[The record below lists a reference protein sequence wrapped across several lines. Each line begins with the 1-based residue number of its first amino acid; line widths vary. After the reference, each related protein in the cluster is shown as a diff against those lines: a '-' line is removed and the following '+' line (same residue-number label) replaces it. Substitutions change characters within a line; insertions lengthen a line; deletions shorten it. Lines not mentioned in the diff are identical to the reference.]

1 MSVGLRPTLMTRILI
16 ATCATKSYTYALP
29 ALLRAVQRNCYRFS
43 RLEKEVEISFLLVGD
58 KETCRQFDDSDLKR
72 ATGLQSS
79 TYAGDWG
86 EHPNY
91 KPKAQAVIAQMRSV
105 MFEEARRQGA
115 DFFWS
120 LDSDVLPPDNALL
133 CSHQML
139 AFDGGYYSIAACPY
153 PSQGGGSFL
162 TGRGDH
168 RNAIFC
174 NWEMEELDI
183 PEDLKAQWKELS
195 EGLAQEKEREKAE
208 ALFEK
213 RQELRKKIEQECPPQ
228 HGGNIFKVTGEH
240 GWKPRGWFDYCY
252 PGIGRGSVVPVDW
265 CGFGC
270 TYCNR
275 DAIATADFTGYQCGG
290 TEDLFIIWNCWAPR
304 GLRICSI
311 PHCPCDHIIR
321 QGEDRVIAHERA
333 YHEPDGPMVGHLR
346 RHRIPFYQHIE
357 GEQIKETAPL
367 EGEKEK
373 PEGEA

>member
-1 MSVGLRPTLMTRILI
+1 MSRLLI
-16 ATCATKSYTYALP
+16 STCATESYTYALP
-29 ALLRAVQRNCYRFS
+29 ALLRAIQRNVYRFS
-43 RLEKEVEISFLLVGD
+43 RIEKEIEIAFLLVGD
-58 KETCRQFDDSDLKR
+58 EATCAKFN
-72 ATGLQSS
+72 
-79 TYAGDWG
+79 AGALEKALGIPSFVRSGGWG
-86 EHPNY
+86 EHANY
-91 KPKAQAVIAQMRSV
+91 KPKAQQVIAQMRSLI
-105 MFEEARRQGA
+105 FEEARLRGA

-139 AFDGGYYSIAACPY
+139 SFDGGYYAIAACPY
-153 PSQGGGSFL
+153 PSQGGGPFL

-168 RNAIFC
+168 INHIHT
-174 NWEMEELDI
+174 NWDFEELDI
-183 PEDLKAQWKELS
+183 PEEIKEKWLLFNDELAVEKDEARKAELWRQRR
-195 EGLAQEKEREKAE
+195 EMQEKIEK
-208 ALFEK
+208 
-213 RQELRKKIEQECPPQ
+213 ECPPL
-228 HGGNIFKVTGEH
+228 HGGNIFKITGDK
-240 GWKPRGWFDYCY
+240 GWRPRGWFDYCY
-252 PGIGRGSVVPVDW
+252 PALGKGAVVPVDW